1 MTLKEII
8 HHEDISGN
16 QIHLYREG
24 LFWKAYEYSAYR
36 FVFGINPYKPLKKTI
51 KAAGQDVVSIGF
63 PTASLEK
70 FAALFRMIS
79 QDDDHIVI
87 VPENLVTTLS
97 YEQWKEKISFT
108 DTKTKI
114 QQEQG
119 SGKLNIKEEI
129 LRFNIESKTPIEC
142 MTWLSALKQKIKETS
157 NG

>member
-1 MTLKEII
+1 M
-8 HHEDISGN
+8 
-16 QIHLYREG
+16 
-24 LFWKAYEYSAYR
+24 
-36 FVFGINPYKPLKKTI
+36 KKTI

-63 PTASLEK
+63 PTTSLEK

-79 QDDDHIVI
+79 QGDDHIVI

-108 DTKTKI
+108 DTKTKTR
-114 QQEQG
+114 QEQG
-119 SGKLNIKEEI
+119 SGIFNIGEEI